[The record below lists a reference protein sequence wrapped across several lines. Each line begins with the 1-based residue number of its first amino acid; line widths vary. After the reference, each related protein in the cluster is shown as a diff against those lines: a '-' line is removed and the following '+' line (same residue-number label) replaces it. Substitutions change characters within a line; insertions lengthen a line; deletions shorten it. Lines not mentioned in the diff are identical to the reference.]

1 MTLADL
7 GLDRQL
13 YRDDSQITTTP
24 DAATV
29 SADSS
34 VPGTPAVPSGGAAQD
49 INTGN
54 VTINGNQLTPG
65 TYPVT
70 VLDVANWGWG
80 QTSAFSSTDADT
92 VSWGAGTFTS
102 ADGTSYAISA
112 GNTGN
117 MTAKTYIYF
126 DLLTST
132 TTYQVTTDPS
142 LAVGIGKVLIGVAQN
157 ETTSATYNLSEATQ
171 IVGDNILANSIDASK
186 IKAGSVA
193 VGVYLTVGSGNNIF
207 KSDANGIYLGNA
219 NFLFA
224 PFSVDMLG
232 NTVVS
237 SLQRTD
243 FHWFTLFESVDGY
256 GKTGTPTLSSY
267 GVSLKTAALAN
278 DTCEI
283 QKISRSLTGD
293 FTWNKRRKIK
303 FSILLNPPMTL
314 QAIDITTGNGA
325 SNLNDNKFG
334 FIINGTTVYGITAD
348 GSGYTAPSITSVGY
362 GAYYVFEADFVPGS
376 YVKFYVN
383 GLLYGTNTTNL
394 PTGNTGA
401 DMVLDCY
408 IKTLDSTAKEIDIGY
423 YDFWQA
429 NQ

>member
-171 IVGDNILANSIDASK
+171 IVGDNILANSINASK
-186 IKAGSVA
+186 LMAGTVA
-193 VGVYLTVGSGNNIF
+193 VGVYLVVGSGNNVF
-207 KSDANGIYLGNA
+207 KSDTNGIYLGNA
-219 NFLFA
+219 TFALA
-224 PFSVDMLG
+224 PFNVDMAG
-232 NTVVS
+232 NAIVN
-237 SLQRTD
+237 SLRRND
-243 FHWFTLFESVDGY
+243 FHWFTLFESIDGY
-256 GKTGTPTLSSY
+256 LISGTVSAVSIGPSGIRVWPNNTTAGITRGINYASWPTWDKQRMFSCGLFIPNN
-267 GVSLKTAALAN
+267 KN
-278 DTCEI
+278 
-283 QKISRSLTGD
+283 QKIWIVTVDERTSPNDKNLVFILTVA
-293 FTWNKRRKIK
+293 
-303 FSILLNPPMTL
+303 
-314 QAIDITTGNGA
+314 Q
-325 SNLNDNKFG
+325 
-334 FIINGTTVYGITAD
+334 
-348 GSGYTAPSITSVGY
+348 
-362 GAYYVFEADFVPGS
+362 
-376 YVKFYVN
+376 
-383 GLLYGTNTTNL
+383 
-394 PTGNTGA
+394 
-401 DMVLDCY
+401 
-408 IKTLDSTAKEIDIGY
+408 
-423 YDFWQA
+423 
-429 NQ
+429 